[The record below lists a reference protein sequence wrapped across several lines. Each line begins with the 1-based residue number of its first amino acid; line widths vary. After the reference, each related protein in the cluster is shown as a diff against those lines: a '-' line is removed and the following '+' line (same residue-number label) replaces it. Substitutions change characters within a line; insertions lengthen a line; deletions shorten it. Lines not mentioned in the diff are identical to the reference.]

1 MQKLILPLDNCQM
14 TAGYKNEAY
23 RKEFGFAHYGMDL
36 SFVGSSDRTLKA
48 MGDGLVKLAGKD
60 NIYGNIV
67 VVVYQD
73 VVLSGS
79 SEQKDLTVRLYHME
93 SVSVKAGQTV
103 KKGDKLGIMGN
114 TGKYTTGTHVHVEI
128 DTDTQYYNY
137 GPGLAGD
144 SNLIKAGV
152 DTTLNP
158 QDVLF
163 IGGGQTYR
171 FGAGKYGEDRK
182 WRVADMEGKYIIR
195 RSWSNPGSEIGR
207 YNEAKEAVAACPAGY
222 HIYDENGT
230 TVYPFEENSYIWRYE
245 QAMKELEKLKAD
257 GAEGQITR
265 LNEELKKANDHLA
278 AYEDRMT
285 KIREIAGE

>member
-1 MQKLILPLDNCQM
+1 MQNLILPLNSCQM

-36 SFVGSSDRTLKA
+36 SFVGNSDRTLRA
-48 MGDGLVKLAGKD
+48 MGDGEVKLAGKD

-79 SEQKDLTVRLYHME
+79 SERRDLTVRLYHLE
-93 SVSVKAGQTV
+93 SVSVKAGQKV
-103 KKGDKLGIMGN
+103 KAGDKLGVMGN

-128 DTDTQYYNY
+128 DTDTKYYNY
-137 GPGLAGD
+137 GPGLASD

-152 DTTLNP
+152 DTTLDP
-158 QDVLF
+158 QKVLF
-163 IGGGQTYR
+163 MGAGQGCTY
-171 FGAGKYGEDRK
+171 GAGKYGEDK
-182 WRVADMEGKYIIR
+182 EWKKAAMEGKYIIR
-195 RSWSNPGSEIGR
+195 RSWSNPGSEVGR
-207 YNEAKEAVAACPAGY
+207 YEKGKEAVAACPEGY
-222 HIYDENGT
+222 HIYDETGT
-230 TVYPFEENSYIWRYE
+230 TVYPFEENSYIFRYE
-245 QAMKELEKLKAD
+245 ETMKELEKLKED
-257 GAEGQITR
+257 GSSDQITQ